1 MEPKWGGV
9 LAASSIFS
17 AFDDLKWIAS
27 EFDQELFTKRPV
39 SGELETA
46 NGSANDDDNDVKP
59 CKMDPFTGGGVF
71 SGQINGAATAA
82 SFQNLD
88 AVTAFSTCGG
98 LTDNTLISP
107 NLTSK
112 HSTISAFDSQS
123 SICGTVTSPVSAN
136 KPNSRDDQTKGVV
149 TSGSS
154 RDPSDED
161 DEAGPC
167 EQSTNPIDVKR
178 LRRKVSNRESARRS
192 RRRKQAHLA
201 DLEVQVEQLRLENAT
216 LFKQLTDASQQF
228 READTN
234 NRVLKSDVE
243 ALRAKVKLAEDM
255 VTRGSFTTINN
266 QIFQNQSQLT
276 TTPQLNTSNM
286 RRMAHV
292 SPTITVHGNDAASYG
307 GGGQNSAL
315 GLGDFDITCSDFNN
329 GVNSDASSHYR
340 ISVGIPVLAAISSLV
355 VKLANKAQGKPPDW
369 QDFTGIV
376 VLLIINS
383 TISFIEE
390 NNAGNAAAALM
401 AGLAPKTKVLRDGKW
416 SEQEA
421 SILVPGDVI
430 SIKLGDIV
438 PVDARLLEGDP
449 LKIDQSALTGESL
462 PVTRHPG
469 SEVFSGS
476 TCKQAAH
483 LVDSTNNV
491 GHFQKV
497 LTSIGNF
504 CICSIALGMLVEIIV
519 MYPIQNRA
527 YRDGIDNLL
536 VLLIGG
542 IPIPM
547 PIVLSVTMAIGSH
560 RLSEQGAITKRM
572 TTIEEME
579 GMDVLCSDKTGT
591 LTLNKLIFSPF
602 YLYYY

>member
-17 AFDDLKWIAS
+17 AFDDLKWIAT

-39 SGELETA
+39 AGEVETA
-46 NGSANDDDNDVKP
+46 NGSTNDDDNDVKP
-59 CKMDPFTGGGVF
+59 CKVDPFTGGGVF

-82 SFQNLD
+82 SFKNLD

-112 HSTISAFDSQS
+112 HSTISAIDSQS

-136 KPNSRDDQTKGVV
+136 KSNSRDDQTKGVV

-266 QIFQNQSQLT
+266 QLFQNQSQLT

-292 SPTITVHGNDAASYG
+292 SPTITINGNEAASYG
-307 GGGQNSAL
+307 GGAPNSAL
-315 GLGDFDITCSDFNN
+315 GLGDFDVTCSDFNN
-329 GVNSDASSHYR
+329 GVNSDA
-340 ISVGIPVLAAISSLV
+340 VSSL
-355 VKLANKAQGKPPDW
+355 
-369 QDFTGIV
+369 
-376 VLLIINS
+376 
-383 TISFIEE
+383 
-390 NNAGNAAAALM
+390 
-401 AGLAPKTKVLRDGKW
+401 
-416 SEQEA
+416 
-421 SILVPGDVI
+421 
-430 SIKLGDIV
+430 
-438 PVDARLLEGDP
+438 
-449 LKIDQSALTGESL
+449 
-462 PVTRHPG
+462 
-469 SEVFSGS
+469 
-476 TCKQAAH
+476 
-483 LVDSTNNV
+483 TN
-491 GHFQKV
+491 
-497 LTSIGNF
+497 
-504 CICSIALGMLVEIIV
+504 MW
-519 MYPIQNRA
+519 R
-527 YRDGIDNLL
+527 
-536 VLLIGG
+536 
-542 IPIPM
+542 
-547 PIVLSVTMAIGSH
+547 
-560 RLSEQGAITKRM
+560 
-572 TTIEEME
+572 
-579 GMDVLCSDKTGT
+579 
-591 LTLNKLIFSPF
+591 
-602 YLYYY
+602 